1 MVCISCMSLCCQ
13 PLIQSQ
19 LFMLG
24 ILYYVHKVE
33 AVFLMD
39 NTGMDDKPSLHLLA
53 SLKVDLKLTDL
64 HRSVRIINITVNH
77 N

>member
-39 NTGMDDKPSLHLLA
+39 NTGLDDKPS
-53 SLKVDLKLTDL
+53 
-64 HRSVRIINITVNH
+64 
-77 N
+77 